1 MVKLQN
7 CNCQRKI
14 PAHADQKHPETGRTV
29 TYGETSCSTE
39 AHARG
44 VGQKVAAF
52 SFYMDEMNPRTRGRG
67 YFQGIQANLDLM
79 LKYYPGWRMRLY
91 FDLEENDPN
100 MEKLCDLACNYDILD
115 LCYAGQLPGV
125 PMKDTRKVFAMIW
138 RFFPTR
144 STLRYGTLCTF
155 WQAKYLNSTP
165 NCTTINKVI
174 VDDVCSR
181 LTWL

>member
-7 CNCQRKI
+7 CNCQRKS
-14 PAHADQKHPETGRTV
+14 PAHADQKHPEAGRTA

-52 SFYMDEMNPRTRGRG
+52 SFYMDEMNPRTRERG

-79 LKYYPGWRMRLY
+79 LKYYPGWQMRLY
-91 FDLEENDPN
+91 FDLGENDPN
-100 MEKLCDLACNYDILD
+100 MEKLCALAGDYDILD

-125 PMKDTRKVFAMIW
+125 AMKDTRKGFAMIW
-138 RFFPTR
+138 RFFPTLDPQVWY
-144 STLRYGTLCTF
+144 TLHLLAS
-155 WQAKYLNSTP
+155 QIS
-165 NCTTINKVI
+165 
-174 VDDVCSR
+174 
-181 LTWL
+181 